1 MNARIRPGDRSNRLV
16 AIRWRPLTR
25 WHPLASNDLPQL
37 FEDVLPEAVL
47 DCRDAVDEEGTS
59 AGFKEYLV
67 KFDDCEEA
75 IWVPDRYVSE
85 EVVQDYE
92 EGLTYDVAEKILDHR
107 NRGDSR
113 SYKLLWMDGS
123 SSWAPEE
130 WVSSDL
136 IFVYEHG
143 RLPEGVAPSV

>member
-1 MNARIRPGDRSNRLV
+1 MRKAAPVDWKNNNN
-16 AIRWRPLTR
+16 PLTR
-25 WHPLASNDLPQL
+25 RSHRLSLQL

-47 DCRDAVDEEGTS
+47 DCRDVVDEEGKS

-67 KFDDCEEA
+67 KFEDCDEA
-75 IWVPDRYVSE
+75 IWVPERYVSD

-113 SYKLLWMDGS
+113 SYKILWMDGT

-130 WVSSDL
+130 WVSPDL
-136 IFVYEHG
+136 IYVYENG
-143 RLPEGVAPSV
+143 RVPEGVTAM